1 MRVDFLKI
9 LFALTLTIA
18 GIAPAM
24 AEEAGV
30 HRFATYNIR
39 YVNANNGD
47 TGDKLWANRRTAVT
61 NIVKDYDFDIVGF
74 QEVTGNNKDSQT
86 GKSQLQDL
94 IDMLPDY
101 GNYAVEREGKNYSYN
116 AIFYKK
122 SKYTVVD
129 KGMWYINE
137 HPSTPGLSWKYF
149 GDANTIA
156 RTLEWILFRDNASQ
170 TEFYFACTHM
180 NYSLASSGV
189 YGAELNARMLRELVG
204 ETPVVLVG
212 DFNMHRS
219 HEDTYRNYMSQFYD
233 AALHT
238 TTTCNPK
245 GNITHTGS
253 NWYPA
258 TNANCSG
265 SEFDYQF
272 YDNIVPLSRE
282 IITEDYNRAIAPSDH
297 FPVLVRYKFQDTPSP
312 TSYQV
317 TNTDE
322 LLVAVA
328 KATMNDTIYLAQGEY
343 ELDATIQP
351 TVSLTFVGGY
361 DKQFSDVVGVSK
373 LRQKEAKQV
382 FNIPQYYS
390 LTLYNL
396 HLENGSSTSALGGG
410 LLAINGSK
418 LNLYNCRFSNSQS
431 TTNAGALYANTHDT
445 YIESCVFDNDTAKTS
460 GGAIYA
466 ETMESLTI
474 IDSKFHHNGCTTGAA
489 LYVNGGRV
497 LNIQCNGFYDNIS
510 NKQGALTIVA
520 DQYSAAAHLVN
531 NSFLNNQLIAKKGLA
546 TVTKDFG
553 GAGLYAKM
561 YNDTQLFN
569 IAHCSFIGNHTVFAG
584 TKANFGG
591 GALRIAQGKSCMM
604 NNLLLANA
612 EKASDTEYEY
622 VDYTIAN
629 AETLWRNTENL
640 LSSSESIA
648 DWENDLV
655 NTIAGLWNG
664 KVFTADVRENGT
676 YVLKSKMLNGFNL
689 CYLTTNHRLCE
700 SAFGFDIDGDGNKSN
715 YLKYDQIH
723 NTRAI
728 KACVGALEY
737 KEGATSITEVQPQDG
752 IQQVDEHQYI
762 LTGALNVTVYNLA
775 GQCVLSSNN
784 ETIDLS
790 PLPSGLY
797 IVNQHKIIR

>member
-1 MRVDFLKI
+1 MRVDFLKKI
-9 LFALTLTIA
+9 FALTLTIA

-24 AEEAGV
+24 AEEPGV

-219 HEDTYRNYMSQFYD
+219 HEDTYRNYKSQFYD

-282 IITEDYNRAIAPSDH
+282 IITEDYNRALAPSDH

-445 YIESCVFDNDTAKTS
+445 YIENCVFDNDTAKTS

-546 TVTKDFG
+546 TATKDFG

-640 LSSSESIA
+640 LSNSESIA

-655 NTIAGLWNG
+655 NTIAGLWKG
-664 KVFTADVRENGT
+664 KVFTADVRDNGT

-700 SAFGFDIDGDGNKSN
+700 SAFEFDIDGDGSKSN

-737 KEGATSITEVQPQDG
+737 KEGVTSITEVQPQDG
-752 IQQVDEHQYI
+752 IQRVGEYQYVV
-762 LTGALNVTVYNLA
+762 TGVPDVLVYNLA

>member
-1 MRVDFLKI
+1 MRVDFLKKI
-9 LFALTLTIA
+9 FALTLTIA

-219 HEDTYRNYMSQFYD
+219 HEDTYRNYMSHFYD

-265 SEFDYQF
+265 SEFDYHF

-282 IITEDYNRAIAPSDH
+282 IITEDYNRALAPSDH

-445 YIESCVFDNDTAKTS
+445 YIENCVFDNDTAKTS

-474 IDSKFHHNGCTTGAA
+474 IDSKFHHNGSPTGAA

-546 TVTKDFG
+546 TATKDFG

-561 YNDTQLFN
+561 NNDTQLFN

-700 SAFGFDIDGDGNKSN
+700 SAFGFDIDGDGSKSN

-737 KEGATSITEVQPQDG
+737 KEGVTSITEVQPQDG

-762 LTGALNVTVYNLA
+762 LTGAPNVTVYNLA

>member
-1 MRVDFLKI
+1 MRVDFLKKI
-9 LFALTLTIA
+9 FALTLTIA

-219 HEDTYRNYMSQFYD
+219 HEDTYRNYMSHFYD

-265 SEFDYQF
+265 SEFDYHF

-282 IITEDYNRAIAPSDH
+282 IITEDYNRALAPSDH

-445 YIESCVFDNDTAKTS
+445 YIENCVFDNDTAKTS

-546 TVTKDFG
+546 TATKDFG

-561 YNDTQLFN
+561 NNDTQLFN

-648 DWENDLV
+648 DWENNLV
-655 NTIAGLWNG
+655 NTIAGSWNG
-664 KVFTADVRENGT
+664 KVFTADVRDNGT

-700 SAFGFDIDGDGNKSN
+700 SAFEFDIDGDGSKSN

-737 KEGATSITEVQPQDG
+737 KEGVTSITEVQPQDG

-762 LTGALNVTVYNLA
+762 LTGAPNVTVYNLA